1 MSGPAEKSELSAED
15 VARRVKAREYI
26 QFLIDRARTPEDA
39 EVDGSE
45 GLFLLEFDSGVGMV
59 TWIRTASELLA
70 PNGSEP
76 LVAWMLRESE
86 VRRNTV
92 FRLER
97 LPADGGRPGSGK
109 TAGDYQRMARELVQD
124 FLPVAGETEYGTS
137 ATDLE
142 ALEKRVQWVTALA
155 DASAFAQEE
164 LTRLQ
169 FGLVQRA
176 KREAERRGGS
186 RG

>member
-1 MSGPAEKSELSAED
+1 MSGPVEESAVSAAAVE
-15 VARRVKAREYI
+15 RGVKAREYI
-26 QFLIDRARTPEDA
+26 QYLIDRAQTPEDR

-45 GLFLLEFDSGVGMV
+45 GLFLLEFDSGIGMV

-97 LPADGGRPGSGK
+97 LPTDGGAPGKS
-109 TAGDYQRMARELVQD
+109 AGDYQRMAAELVEN
-124 FLPVAGETEYGTS
+124 FLPVAGETEFGTS
-137 ATDLE
+137 DRDLAVLE
-142 ALEKRVQWVTALA
+142 ARVGWVTALS
-155 DASAFAQEE
+155 DAANYAQQE
-164 LTRLQ
+164 LVQLQ

-176 KREAERRGGS
+176 KREAERERGKSG
-186 RG
+186 G